1 MKKLLLAMTAL
12 TALGLC
18 ASAANAFDGG
28 GLPSTPTIPNPVVI
42 PNNGQFPPMVCCTV
56 ASEGNSYGVGAAQG
70 SGSTS
75 GFGTWGTTSAGIAGY
90 ASLGAGGGTTNAQG
104 ALVSDPNQ
112 TAGSPGP
119 GINLG
124 TFAGSTS
131 FAIGSGATL
140 GAASSDT
147 NGKGGFAAD
156 TASSSASG
164 FGNGFAGSQAN
175 GAFGG
180 AVEQ

>member
-12 TALGLC
+12 TALGLS
-18 ASAANAFDGG
+18 ASASEVGG
-28 GLPSTPTIPNPVVI
+28 GLPSTPTIPNPVII
-42 PNNGQFPPMVCCTV
+42 PNNGQFPPMIGGTV
-56 ASEGNSYGVGAAQG
+56 ASEGNSYGVGSAFG
-70 SGSTS
+70 KGSTS
-75 GFGTWGTTSAGIAGY
+75 GFGTNGTTSAGIAGY
-90 ASLGAGGGTTNAQG
+90 SSLGAGGGTTNAQG

-156 TASSSASG
+156 TASSSAAG

-175 GAFGG
+175 GGFGG
-180 AVEQ
+180 VDP